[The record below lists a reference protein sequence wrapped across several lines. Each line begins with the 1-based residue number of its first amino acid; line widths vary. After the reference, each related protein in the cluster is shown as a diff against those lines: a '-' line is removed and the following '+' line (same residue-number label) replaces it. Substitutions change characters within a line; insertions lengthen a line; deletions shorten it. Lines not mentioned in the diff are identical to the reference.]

1 MFSPFFSLTSTISLF
16 IALAQDILFYVAV
29 ILSLWHILFPFAGLA
44 NNYEALFSRKQTV
57 FVSLRNQYM
66 LSVFSFI
73 CNDTC
78 CLFFVVVLALL
89 YAFWPNR
96 TSSINKTVEKSLLA
110 STAAISLQLQ
120 YAIEIEMKCI

>member
-1 MFSPFFSLTSTISLF
+1 
-16 IALAQDILFYVAV
+16 
-29 ILSLWHILFPFAGLA
+29 
-44 NNYEALFSRKQTV
+44 
-57 FVSLRNQYM
+57 M

-78 CLFFVVVLALL
+78 RLFLVVLALL

-96 TSSINKTVEKSLLA
+96 TSSINKPVEKSLLA